1 MRKILLLFL
10 IIWLSSC
17 SKKSDYSYVDLSN
30 ARILPNP
37 QRLLRF
43 SDKYPFDIA
52 IKDSLAVMLFSK
64 EDTCG
69 AVYNLNTQKPVGY
82 FGVVGN
88 GPGEITRLNFITNK
102 NYALIKNALYF
113 TDTNRRQLLSI
124 SLGTEKNQFVLNNL
138 MDYPGSIF
146 ASTNL
151 NIVDDWII
159 GRKIGMQEQQM
170 FYIYDRNTQNLR
182 WIEYP
187 SFMPSVRDKNY
198 DYASRLAF
206 NASKEKI
213 IAGMYFA
220 DMVHLYNIQGERK
233 KTICF
238 SEKWLPEIQ
247 KERLITFDGCSG
259 ILGLYPTEKYCYL
272 LRVEEKNLKA
282 NKIHLIK
289 IDWNGNLVASY
300 VLANNFESGFCVDEE
315 LNRVY
320 LIQNTLAEND
330 VEYYDVVYYDLN

>member
-1 MRKILLLFL
+1 
-10 IIWLSSC
+10 
-17 SKKSDYSYVDLSN
+17 VDLSD
-30 ARILPNP
+30 ARILSNP

-43 SDKYPFDIA
+43 SDKYPFNIA
-52 IKDSLAVMLFSK
+52 VKDSLAVLLFSK
-64 EDTCG
+64 EDTSG
-69 AVYNLNTQKPVGY
+69 TVYNLNTRKPVGY

-88 GPGEITRLNFITNK
+88 GPGEIIGINFITNK
-102 NYALIKNALYF
+102 NYALLKDSLYF
-113 TDTNRRQLLSI
+113 TDINAKKLLAI
-124 SLGTEKNQFVLNNL
+124 SLGTDKNRFVLNHL
-138 MDYPGSIF
+138 TDYPDSIVPS
-146 ASTNL
+146 ANL
-151 NIVDDWII
+151 NIADDWII

-182 WIEYP
+182 WIDYP
-187 SFMPSVRDKNY
+187 SFMPYVRDKNY

-206 NASKEKI
+206 NAPKEKI

-220 DMVHLYNIQGERK
+220 DMVLLYNIQGERK

-247 KERLITFDGCSG
+247 KERLLTFDGFSG

-272 LRVEEKNLKA
+272 LRTEEKKFKK

-289 IDWNGNLVASY
+289 IDWNGNLIASY
-300 VLANNFESGFCVDEE
+300 VLANNFESGFCVDEG

-320 LIQNTLAEND
+320 LIQNTIAENN